1 MATKKKRKINPDLS
15 YNPILDYETDWMED
29 PSNGHKQFA
38 GESVQN
44 FLKSELKKGFGY
56 SRMSGNMLQHF
67 HSIDDADA
75 YDGGDT
81 SKLLDQTDMS
91 GKTNVQFKFLEIPI
105 GSNVYIN
112 GSRPYIFPLYVKSVE
127 VDNEGNETP
136 TSFMVTLT
144 INVTLNGRT
153 VSTPIGLFEPNKA
166 IEVNIRPYISG
177 GASFTIMASDDQG
190 NRRTSQRYNVVMA
203 SMYMEPRNNTWWASA
218 YRQPVGESAGQSTWS
233 VPLSIEVNVDCRLNA
248 RLVKDGT
255 TYVTKTVLRENMLT
269 NYDLTLEHPMASG
282 GTAGV
287 YQLIL
292 ELVCT
297 DESLQT
303 SVPTQTLTY
312 SVFCVGSEEAGSF
325 FLANN
330 KADNLTNYTN
340 NRLFD
345 YAVFGNHATL
355 DLSAMVGAVSVQST
369 EDIEPDSETVYSY
382 YVELEVERADT
393 NDFELDVSA
402 SFNGS
407 EVLSESFTVNNSSG
421 YAATPGSVLFV
432 KAAGRDN
439 SEANKDKLFNIATGS
454 YVTPTLEGIS
464 FSASDGWKRKTVT
477 DIGGNEVAVSFFRI
491 LGGGRME
498 LPVKPLKMNANEGRT
513 VELMFQP
520 RNVLNED
527 TPIITCL
534 TPVGGT
540 AGHPESFVG
549 LRVTSSRITLLTA
562 NSQDEDNQ
570 SKAYDDAEPIHMA
583 IVVAPGYSEAGE
595 AYDACFIFIN
605 GVKQREFAYNRDL
618 DVNANLVI
626 DNADADV
633 DWYGIRTYESALSTD
648 EIQQNAANWKIS
660 LYEKAQFKSQC
671 DIKEAGVV
679 DFNKV
684 RAICNTFVW
693 RADEIP
699 ADEPITNTFPHFGMS
714 EGQKIGGVLKTYW
727 RDHTDWNKTLHMDIE
742 GQGTTSMEY
751 WRWNFKGSSDD
762 PIDFDGG
769 THTAIKKLCG
779 KKNVASSMQSHKM
792 GGCEAFDYLARATG
806 AVEQDAA
813 RQAIWQYPFVGFVE
827 DADGNK
833 TFIGLYTIGPDK
845 GDKGTFGFGSNTIA
859 MEGLDNDVLSANFRV
874 PWNGSTVTPDS
885 SNKKYTVCGEKS
897 WEDSMK
903 NAAGVNSR
911 WKPAYNLVY
920 ECSQLIKPWKGAT
933 VGQTVYPATQQ
944 GLLDHAST
952 ITSIDTSTDEGKAQ
966 YKEATLYEYW
976 ITSSGDSGNAYKLF
990 FYNPATHE
998 YTQSETT
1005 AAVNLSSQL
1014 CGHEYKV
1021 GETTDGAVTTPVYLT
1036 TEVLAA
1042 AADDD
1047 ARNVLFKKARI
1058 SKFRKEASAHF
1069 DIVNAFFHLGWVE
1082 FDAATDNLVKNTYPY
1097 LLNVLDELMKI
1108 RWRQDDVDTVF
1119 PIENQGKDK
1128 KPYCVELEDDYSDYG
1143 MSPLAVFNGRRS
1155 QFWFTLKE
1163 AFADEYDTFMR
1174 ETFIPALTGYRPA
1187 LGILGSVMAF
1197 FQDFYFSRA
1206 QEYFGAALYNADSTY
1221 CYEQAHLATGY
1232 TTHRNIALQQLL
1244 GDHYSA
1250 EKRWIRMRAIYMMSK
1265 YKAGLFAAG
1274 TTADA
1279 FATRVS
1285 SGQNSYTLTPAIY
1298 MYPSVDFGQTV
1309 HRGPR
1314 FWPGSNV
1321 TAWTTPV
1328 FSSDGDQTIRFH
1340 GMSYLRDVGNLYNNT
1355 LKDAITVYA
1364 PMLSNLL
1371 LGNKDAVSAVA
1382 SKGISSIL
1390 IDSASTLRKIDLS
1403 RLVNLAGTVDL
1414 SACVN
1419 LRELYMEN
1427 TAITQ
1432 LNISNSGTLGIVKAN
1447 NSRLT
1452 AFAPA
1457 EGVTL
1462 TAVELPSTLSTLTLN
1477 KARVSALTIGDG
1489 TAAAHAQL
1497 RHVTLRDVTGSWSVK
1512 TFVNTWLGALTDAEL
1527 ASSSLALTG
1536 INWTG
1541 MSVAQVLQMGK
1552 VGTKDY
1558 QGKVTLSSMT
1568 QAEYQQLVSLFGAS
1582 VFNAGNEFVID
1593 APTGVAI
1600 ASDKSQIEPEDTGL
1614 VTATLFPVTDG
1625 ATIVFQLYKDGTM
1638 INPVNGIATVD
1649 GISLNTATGAITTTS
1664 AAGGTVKVR
1673 AAATVGGNT
1682 SYSDYVTI
1690 LVEPL
1695 TYPSSIIITGADN
1708 VQEAGSFNYTKAFDT
1723 DDFTAEVLGVAW
1735 SLSGGGGVVAI
1746 TSQQAGQATLAV
1758 SEVTENEVEVTLT
1771 CTATLSNNRTVT
1783 GTKSITIKEPSA
1795 SGDFVDLGLP
1805 SGVKW
1810 ATCNVGA
1817 TNPEDPGLYFSWGNT
1832 EGHAEGS
1839 GYNFD
1844 STTYNGTAA
1853 ASISANLSLS
1863 QDAARANMGGNWRMP
1878 TKEETKEL
1886 YDNTDREWTTIN
1898 GMNGWKFMKKSD
1910 HSVFIFLPAAGYYN
1924 GASLSYRGSG
1934 GNYWSASFNSSS
1946 SAYSLGFNSS
1956 NVYPQGNSHRYY
1968 GFSVRAVQ

>member
-1 MATKKKRKINPDLS
+1 MAKKKRKINPDLS

-29 PSNGHKQFA
+29 PSNGHKQFS
-38 GESVQN
+38 GESVQR
-44 FLKSELKKGFGY
+44 FVKGELQHSFGY
-56 SRMSGNMLQHF
+56 SRMTGNMLQHF
-67 HSIDDADA
+67 RSIEDADA
-75 YDGGDT
+75 FDGGDT

-91 GKTNVQFKFLEIPI
+91 GKTNIQFKFQDMPI
-105 GSNVYIN
+105 GSNIYIN
-112 GSRPYIFPLYVKSVE
+112 GSRPYVLPIYVKSVE

-136 TSFMVTLT
+136 TSSMVTLT
-144 INVTLNGRT
+144 INVTRNGNTTST
-153 VSTPIGLFEPNKA
+153 VIGLYEPNA
-166 IEVNIRPYISG
+166 QHSVNIRPYISG
-177 GASFTIMASDDQG
+177 GATFTIMASDDQG
-190 NRRTSQRYNVVMA
+190 NRRTSQRYTVVVT
-203 SMYMEPRNNTWWASA
+203 SMYMETRNNTWWASA
-218 YRQPVGESAGQSTWS
+218 YRQGGEWP
-233 VPLSIEVNVDCRLNA
+233 VPLMLDVNIDCRLNA

-255 TYVTKTVLRENMLT
+255 TYVTKTVLREDFLT
-269 NYDLTLEHPMASG
+269 NYDLTLGHPLDNG
-282 GTAGV
+282 GSAGV
-287 YQLIL
+287 YQLVL

-297 DESLQT
+297 DETLQT
-303 SVPTQTLTY
+303 AVPTQTLEFN
-312 SVFCVGSEEAGSF
+312 VFCVGADETESF
-325 FLANN
+325 FLVNNIADSIVNYANN
-330 KADNLTNYTN
+330 K
-340 NRLFD
+340 LFD
-345 YAVFGNHATL
+345 YAVFGNNATL
-355 DLSAMVGAVSVQST
+355 GFTSVVGAVTVQST
-369 EDIEPDSETVYSY
+369 TGLHPESETASAY

-393 NDFELDVSA
+393 NDFTLCVTGV
-402 SFNGS
+402 FNGD
-407 EVLSESFTVNNSSG
+407 EVLSESITVTNTSG
-421 YAATPGSVLFV
+421 YAATPGSVVFI

-439 SEANKDKLFNIATGS
+439 SEADRAKLFNIATGGHI
-454 YVTPTLEGIS
+454 TPDLSGVS
-464 FSASDGWKRKTVT
+464 FSASDGWKRRTMT
-477 DIGGNEVAVSFFRI
+477 DKGGNEVAVSFFRI
-491 LGGGRME
+491 LGDGSMT
-498 LPVKPLKMNANEGRT
+498 LPDTFKPLKMNASEGRT
-513 VELMFQP
+513 LEMMFQP
-520 RNVLNED
+520 RNILNED

-534 TPVGGT
+534 EEITP
-540 AGHPESFVG
+540 AGEPATFVG
-549 LRVTSSRITLLTA
+549 LKVTSSKITLLTT

-570 SKAYDDAEPIHMA
+570 SKAYDNAEPIHLA
-583 IVVAPGYSEAGE
+583 IVANPAYTEAGE
-595 AYDACFIFIN
+595 SYDACFIYIN

-618 DVNANLVI
+618 NVNARLVI
-626 DNADADV
+626 GSTDADV
-633 DWYGIRTYESALSTD
+633 DLYGIRAYNSALTT
-648 EIQQNAANWKIS
+648 EELQQNAANWKIS
-660 LYEKAQFKSQC
+660 LYEKAQFKAQC
-671 DIKEAGVV
+671 DIKEGGKV

-684 RAICNTFVW
+684 RALCNVFVFK
-693 RADEIP
+693 ATDGSGS
-699 ADEPITNTFPHFGMS
+699 FPHFGMTK
-714 EGQKIGGVLKTYW
+714 GQTINGTLKTFW
-727 RDHTDWNKTLHMDIE
+727 RDTPSWNKTLVMDIE
-742 GQGTTSMEY
+742 GQGTSSMEY

-779 KKNVASSMQSHKM
+779 KKNAASSMQSHKM

-827 DADGNK
+827 DGEGNK

-859 MEGLDNDVLSANFRV
+859 MEGLDNDVYSANFRV
-874 PWNGSTVTPDS
+874 PWNDNTVSPDS
-885 SNKKYTVCGEKS
+885 KNEKYYVCNEKA

-903 NAAGVNSR
+903 NADGVASR

-920 ECSQLIKPWKGAT
+920 ECSQLIRPWKGARI
-933 VGQTVYPATQQ
+933 GQVEYAATEQ
-944 GLLDHAST
+944 GLIDYGTDLAD
-952 ITSIDTSTDEGKAQ
+952 IDTTTAAGKAQ
-966 YKEATLYEYW
+966 YDAATQYEYW
-976 ITSSGDSGNAYKLF
+976 ITGTYKLF
-990 FYNPATHE
+990 FYNPATQA
-998 YTQSETT
+998 YMQSYTT
-1005 AAVNLSSQL
+1005 AAINLSNQL
-1014 CGHEYKV
+1014 CGHGYKV
-1021 GETTDGAVTTPVYLT
+1021 GETTSGNSTVAVYLT
-1036 TEVLAA
+1036 TQLLSEASS
-1042 AADDD
+1042 DDE
-1047 ARNVLFKKARI
+1047 RNELFKKARI
-1058 SKFRKEASAHF
+1058 DKFRQEASDYW
-1069 DIVNAFFHLGWVE
+1069 DIRNAMFHLGWVE
-1082 FDAATDNLVKNTYPY
+1082 FDAATDNLAKNTYPY
-1097 LLNVLDELMKI
+1097 LLNVLDNTKKI

-1221 CYEQAHLATGY
+1221 CYEQAHLAPTY

-1285 SGQNSYTLTPAIY
+1285 SGQNTYTLTPAIY

-1309 HRGPR
+1309 YRGER
-1314 FWPGSNV
+1314 FWPGSNIQS
-1321 TAWTTPV
+1321 WTTPV
-1328 FSSDGDQTIRFH
+1328 FQSDGDQSIRFH

-1355 LKDAITVYA
+1355 LKDSITVYA
-1364 PMLSNLL
+1364 PMLRQLL

-1382 SKGISSIL
+1382 SQGITSVL

-1419 LRELYMEN
+1419 LRELYLDN

-1432 LNISNSGTLGIVKAN
+1432 LNISNSGTLGIVKAAS
-1447 NSRLT
+1447 SRLT
-1452 AFAPA
+1452 SFAPA

-1462 TAVELPSTLSTLTLN
+1462 TDVTLPDTLQSLALNGSRVVGLTYLPST
-1477 KARVSALTIGDG
+1477 
-1489 TAAAHAQL
+1489 
-1497 RHVTLRDVTGSWSVK
+1497 TLRSVTMRNVTGSWPVEENGVTANMNVK
-1512 TFVNTWLGALTDAEL
+1512 GFVTRWLGLLSDAQLAEAEL
-1527 ASSSLALTG
+1527 TLSG

-1541 MSVAQVLQMGK
+1541 MSVAQVLEMGK
-1552 VGTKDY
+1552 VGTKNL

-1600 ASDKSQIEPEDTGL
+1600 AADKSQIEPEGTGQ

-1625 ATIVFQLYKDGTM
+1625 ATIVFQLYKDSTM
-1638 INPVNGIATVD
+1638 INPVNDIATVD
-1649 GISLNTATGAITTTS
+1649 GISLNTTTGAITTTS

-1682 SYSDYVTI
+1682 TYSDYVTI

-1695 TYPSSIIITGADN
+1695 TYPSSIIITGSYN
-1708 VQEAGSFNYTKAFDT
+1708 IQEAGSYNYTKAFNT
-1723 DDFTAEVLGVAW
+1723 DNFTAQVLSVVW
-1735 SLSGGGGVVAI
+1735 SLSGGSGVVAI

-1910 HSVFIFLPAAGYYN
+1910 HSVFIFLPAAGYYY
-1924 GASLSYRGSG
+1924 GTSLNDRGSYG
-1934 GNYWSASFNSSS
+1934 CYWSASFLNSS
-1946 SAYSLGFNSS
+1946 SAYFLYFNSS
-1956 NVYPQGNSHRYY
+1956 SVDPQSDNNRYY
-1968 GFSVRAVQ
+1968 GFSVRAVL